1 MTFLQLKKYNNIE
14 RKEKEKKEIV
24 FQYYTEICI
33 YVGKKVKIIA
43 KYKTAK
49 SNNKYVSLMYCDG
62 CVNLY
67 TFEFTFFKILMH
79 TL

>member
-24 FQYYTEICI
+24 FLYYTEICI

-49 SNNKYVSLMYCDG
+49 SNNKYVSLTYCDG
-62 CVNLY
+62 CVNLLNLP
-67 TFEFTFFKILMH
+67 FLKF
-79 TL
+79 